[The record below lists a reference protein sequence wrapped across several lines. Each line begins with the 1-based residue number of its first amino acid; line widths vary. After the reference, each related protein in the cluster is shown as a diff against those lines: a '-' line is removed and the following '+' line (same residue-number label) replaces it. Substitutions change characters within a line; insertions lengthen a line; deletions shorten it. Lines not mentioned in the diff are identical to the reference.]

1 MLYCNQSLLSS
12 LTIKIRWE
20 KVGYYMRQRDLTKRF
35 TKQEKSW
42 IFYDWANSVYA
53 TNIMAVIFPI
63 YYASMAGDLGNKWW
77 GIGVSIASL
86 IGAIIAPTLGALA
99 DFKGNKKKLL
109 FAFILIGALSTAAL
123 AFFDDWKWM
132 LIGYVI
138 SHIGFSGSCVF
149 YDSFLT
155 DVTTEDR
162 MDRVSSWGYAM
173 GYIGGSTIPFVISI
187 AVMLLNDYNAFSMK
201 FAILIVTVWWLVFS
215 IPILKNVK
223 QVHYVEVPPSELA
236 KHAFKNLW
244 DTMKR
249 CVNNKGLL
257 IYLIAY
263 FLYIDG
269 VGAVISLATNYG
281 ATLGLGTTGM
291 ILALLVTQLVAAP
304 CAILFSKLSG
314 KFGAIRMIIAAIAMY
329 FVICGVGF
337 FMGRL
342 VEPYQLDLVSTTR
355 ETISAQG
362 VAFESKEDQKTWE
375 TLSRDYVED
384 ARAALSAEDRAA
396 AFDEVTADMVRKASD
411 PAGVS
416 YAFSSD
422 AVRETAATA
431 IAAVGEELDVYAQDT
446 QKQADYNSAKGLAT
460 ALFWVLAVLVGTV
473 QGGIQALSRSYYGKL
488 VPQAR
493 SAEYFGFYDVFGK
506 FATVIGPLLYAMFY
520 FLTDRASIGILSLLI
535 LFASGGLLL
544 IFGRKEL
551 AKTEIEMRE
560 ANARMAAQE

>member
-1 MLYCNQSLLSS
+1 
-12 LTIKIRWE
+12 
-20 KVGYYMRQRDLTKRF
+20 MRQRDESKRF

-63 YYASMAGDLGNKWW
+63 YYASVAGDLGTKWW
-77 GIGVSIASL
+77 GIGVSLASL
-86 IGAIIAPTLGALA
+86 IGAILAPTLGAVA

-109 FAFILIGALSTAAL
+109 FAFIVIGALSTAVL
-123 AFFDDWKWM
+123 AFVSDWKWM

-155 DVTTEDR
+155 DVTTDER
-162 MDRVSSWGYAM
+162 MDRVSSWGYAA

-187 AVMLLNDYNAFSMK
+187 AVMLLRNYDPFAMK

-215 IPILKNVK
+215 IPILKNVEQK
-223 QVHYVEVPPSELA
+223 HYVETPPSELA
-236 KHAFKNLW
+236 KHAFSNLL

-249 CVNNKGLL
+249 CVSNKGLF

-291 ILALLVTQLVAAP
+291 IFALLLTQLVAVP
-304 CAILFSKLSG
+304 FSILFSKLSG
-314 KFGAIRMIIAAIAMY
+314 KFGSIKMIIAAIAMY

-342 VEPYQLDLVSTTR
+342 VEPYQLDLVSVTR
-355 ETISAQG
+355 ASIAGEK
-362 VAFESKEDQKTWE
+362 VAFADKEDQRVWE
-375 TLSRDYVED
+375 SLTGDLVENARDS
-384 ARAALSAEDRAA
+384 LSAEDRTA
-396 AFDEVTADMVRKASD
+396 AFREVVADLARKAED
-411 PAGVS
+411 PSGVV
-416 YAFSSD
+416 YAFTSD
-422 AVRETAATA
+422 QSRQSASNALANIGAVLGDYAKDADKIAGYTSARKAAT
-431 IAAVGEELDVYAQDT
+431 I
-446 QKQADYNSAKGLAT
+446 
-460 ALFWVLAVLVGTV
+460 LFWVLAGLVGTV

-520 FLTDRASIGILSLLI
+520 MLTDRASVGILSLLI
-535 LFASGGLLL
+535 LFGGGGLLL
-544 IFGRKEL
+544 ILGRKEL
-551 AKTEIEMRE
+551 AKTEIEMRRNNG
-560 ANARMAAQE
+560 AISGDS

>member
-1 MLYCNQSLLSS
+1 
-12 LTIKIRWE
+12 
-20 KVGYYMRQRDLTKRF
+20 MRQRDESKRF
-35 TKQEKSW
+35 TKVEKSW

-63 YYASMAGDLGNKWW
+63 YYASVAGDAGNKWW

-86 IGAIIAPTLGALA
+86 IGAIISPTLGAVA

-109 FAFILIGALSTAAL
+109 FAFILIGALSTAVL
-123 AFFDDWKWM
+123 AFVGDWKWM

-155 DVTTEDR
+155 DVTTEER

-187 AVMLLNDYNAFSMK
+187 AVMLLRNYDALSMK
-201 FAILIVTVWWLVFS
+201 FAILIVTVWWLIFS

-223 QVHYVEVPPSELA
+223 QVHYVETPPGELA
-236 KHAFKNLW
+236 KHAFSNLW

-249 CVNNKGLL
+249 CVSNKGLF

-291 ILALLVTQLVAAP
+291 IFALLLTQLVAAP

-314 KFGAIRMIIAAIAMY
+314 KFGAIKMIIAAIAMY

-337 FMGRL
+337 FMGRI
-342 VEPYQLDLVSTTR
+342 VEPYQLDAVEATR
-355 ETISAQG
+355 YAIKSQG
-362 VAFESKEDQKTWE
+362 IAFQSDADQKLWDTVNK
-375 TLSRDYVED
+375 DYVED
-384 ARAALSAEDRAA
+384 IRASLSEEDRVDAFEAVTQDYYEKIGYSADSVYVFSGEPSSTSAKAAIDMIGQSLIPYAED
-396 AFDEVTADMVRKASD
+396 TAKQVAYNGAKS
-411 PAGVS
+411 
-416 YAFSSD
+416 
-422 AVRETAATA
+422 TAT
-431 IAAVGEELDVYAQDT
+431 T
-446 QKQADYNSAKGLAT
+446 
-460 ALFWVLAVLVGTV
+460 LFWVLAFLVGTV
-473 QGGIQALSRSYYGKL
+473 QGGIQALSRSYFGKL
-488 VPQAR
+488 VPQTR

-520 FLTDRASIGILSLLI
+520 MLTDRASIGILSLLI
-535 LFASGGLLL
+535 LFGSGGLLL
-544 IFGRKEL
+544 LTGRKQL
-551 AKTEIEMRE
+551 AQTEIEMRE
-560 ANARMAAQE
+560 ANARMNAVEEA

>member
-1 MLYCNQSLLSS
+1 
-12 LTIKIRWE
+12 
-20 KVGYYMRQRDLTKRF
+20 MRQRDESKRF
-35 TKQEKSW
+35 TKVEKSW

-77 GIGVSIASL
+77 GIGVSLASL
-86 IGAIIAPTLGALA
+86 IGAFIAPTLGALA

-109 FAFILIGALSTAAL
+109 FAFILIGTLSTAAL
-123 AFFDDWKWM
+123 AFFEDWKWM

-187 AVMLLNDYNAFSMK
+187 AVMLLRNYDPIAMK

-223 QVHYVEVPPSELA
+223 QVHYVETPPSELA
-236 KHAFKNLW
+236 KHAFRNLW

-249 CVNNKGLL
+249 CVNNRGLF

-291 ILALLVTQLVAAP
+291 IFALLLTQLVAAP

-314 KFGAIRMIIAAIAMY
+314 KFGAIRMIIAAIAVY

-342 VEPYQLDLVSTTR
+342 VEPYQLDLVDTTR
-355 ETISAQG
+355 SGIAAEGVVYET
-362 VAFESKEDQKTWE
+362 KEDQKAWE
-375 TLSRDYVED
+375 ALQRDFVED
-384 ARAALSAEDRAA
+384 TRAALSAEDRAA
-396 AFDEVTADMVRKASD
+396 AFDEAVADSVRKAGD

-416 YAFSSD
+416 YAFSGD
-422 AVRETAATA
+422 AARTTAVAA
-431 IAAVGEELDVYAQDT
+431 IESVGTRLLAYAKDT
-446 QKQADYNSAKGLAT
+446 QKQVNYNSAKQTAT
-460 ALFWVLAVLVGTV
+460 TLFWVLAVLVGTV

-488 VPQAR
+488 VPRSR

-520 FLTDRASIGILSLLI
+520 MLTDRASIGILSLLL

-551 AKTEIEMRE
+551 VKTEQEMRE
-560 ANARMAAQE
+560 ANARLEAEQ

>member
-1 MLYCNQSLLSS
+1 
-12 LTIKIRWE
+12 
-20 KVGYYMRQRDLTKRF
+20 MRQRDLSQRF
-35 TKQEKSW
+35 TKVEKSW

-63 YYASMAGDLGNKWW
+63 YYASVAGDLGNKWW

-86 IGAIIAPTLGALA
+86 IGAIISPTLGALA

-109 FAFILIGALSTAAL
+109 FAFILIGALATAVL
-123 AFFDDWKWM
+123 AFVGDWKWM

-187 AVMLLNDYNAFSMK
+187 AVMLLRNYDALSMK
-201 FAILIVTVWWLVFS
+201 FAILIVTVWWLIFS

-223 QVHYVEVPPSELA
+223 QVHYVETPQSELA
-236 KHAFKNLW
+236 KHAFRNLVE
-244 DTMKR
+244 TMKR
-249 CVNNKGLL
+249 CLSNKGLF

-291 ILALLVTQLVAAP
+291 IFALLVTQLVAAP

-314 KFGAIRMIIAAIAMY
+314 KFGAIRMIIVAIAMY

-342 VEPYQLDLVSTTR
+342 VEPYQLDLVATTR
-355 ETISAQG
+355 TTIAAQG
-362 VAFESKEDQKTWE
+362 VAFENKADQKAWE
-375 TLSRDYVED
+375 SLSKDYVED
-384 ARAALSAEDRAA
+384 TRSALSSADRTA
-396 AFDEVTADMVRKASD
+396 AFDEVTADYVRKASD

-416 YAFSSD
+416 YAFTND
-422 AVRETAATA
+422 AARTTAATA
-431 IAAVGEELDVYAQDT
+431 IAAVGTELDVYAKDT
-446 QKQADYNSAKGLAT
+446 QKQVDYNSAKTTAT
-460 ALFWVLAVLVGTV
+460 TLFWVLAVLVGTV
-473 QGGIQALSRSYYGKL
+473 QGGIQALSRSYFGKL
-488 VPQAR
+488 VPQTR

-520 FLTDRASIGILSLLI
+520 FLTDRASIGILSLII

>member
-1 MLYCNQSLLSS
+1 
-12 LTIKIRWE
+12 
-20 KVGYYMRQRDLTKRF
+20 MRQRDLSKRF

-63 YYASMAGDLGNKWW
+63 YYASQATDLGNKWW

-86 IGAIIAPTLGALA
+86 IGAVIAPTLGALA

-109 FAFILIGALSTAAL
+109 FAFILIGALATAVL
-123 AFFDDWKWM
+123 AFVSDWKWM

-155 DVTTEDR
+155 DVTTEER

-187 AVMLLNDYNAFSMK
+187 AIMLLNDYNAFSMK

-223 QVHYVEVPPSELA
+223 QVHYVETPPSELA
-236 KHAFKNLW
+236 KHAFRNLW

-249 CVNNKGLL
+249 CVNNKGLF

-281 ATLGLGTTGM
+281 ATLGLDMMKM
-291 ILALLVTQLVAAP
+291 ILALLLTQLVAAP

-355 ETISAQG
+355 QTITEQG
-362 VAFESKEDQKTWE
+362 VTFTDKEDQKAWE

-384 ARAALSAEDRAA
+384 MRAALSAEDRVA
-396 AFDEVTADMVRKASD
+396 AFDEVTAVLASKAQA

-416 YAFSSD
+416 YSFASD
-422 AVRETAATA
+422 DSRVTATNA
-431 IAAVGEELDVYAQDT
+431 IMNVGKKLDVYAQDT
-446 QKQADYNSAKGLAT
+446 QKQADYNGAKTTAT

-473 QGGIQALSRSYYGKL
+473 QGGIQALSRSYFGKL
-488 VPQAR
+488 VPQKR

-520 FLTDRASIGILSLLI
+520 FMTDRASIGILSLLL

-560 ANARMAAQE
+560 ANARMLAGE